1 MVSILNQGRP
11 GLKSMGGLKIVFAI
25 GEAGLLRHS
34 LPTGLTNNVIMAI
47 ELAGPTDAVYL
58 K

>member
-1 MVSILNQGRP
+1 
-11 GLKSMGGLKIVFAI
+11 MGGLKIVFAI